1 MIELTTVTCD
11 RADLVYLP
19 VLDNAVKASKLRS
32 TLGVFEKSKFLFNLP
47 GQLLESINAGKYD
60 QALRDYKKGLFLH
73 RGGALMPGV
82 KATTPDQIARQRR
95 IFNKVWDSVED
106 VMRDMR
112 RRLHVL
118 LKDPN
123 RSIED
128 QEKTLEML
136 IEIEGSD
143 EPAWSYLDYQ
153 HEHIVDSVKSLYE
166 RASDA
171 VKRAQ
176 REAASEPSSSS
187 PYTDLLRRQLAQP
200 TYAPNAVTRELTVVA
215 RRTNISDG
223 YGEGVGCHPQAYQA
237 AVGLHRSLPA
247 RLLEGREGV
256 HGRKVSQARL
266 VGSAACLPSPS
277 TGLPTDGRG
286 HHQVVHRHPR
296 PVLCFIGRR
305 CVV

>member
-1 MIELTTVTCD
+1 MSPLQLTTVTCD

-166 RASDA
+166 RANDA

-187 PYTDLLRRQLAQP
+187 PYTDLLRRQLVQP
-200 TYAPNAVTRELTVVA
+200 TYTPNSVTRKLP
-215 RRTNISDG
+215 G
-223 YGEGVGCHPQAYQA
+223 AY
-237 AVGLHRSLPA
+237 
-247 RLLEGREGV
+247 
-256 HGRKVSQARL
+256 
-266 VGSAACLPSPS
+266 
-277 TGLPTDGRG
+277 
-286 HHQVVHRHPR
+286 
-296 PVLCFIGRR
+296 
-305 CVV
+305 